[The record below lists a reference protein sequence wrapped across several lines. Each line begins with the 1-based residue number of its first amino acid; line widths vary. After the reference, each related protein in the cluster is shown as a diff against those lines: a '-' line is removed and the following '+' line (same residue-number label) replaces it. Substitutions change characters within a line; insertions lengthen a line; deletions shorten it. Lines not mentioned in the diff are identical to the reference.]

1 MHQHFLS
8 IDELERKNF
17 DTLITLAKK
26 AEKGELNNTL
36 ADKIIACCFF
46 EASTRTRLSFEAAI
60 YRLGANVIGF
70 ADSNNTSLAQKGES
84 LTDTIYM
91 LNAYADAIVIRH
103 PEAKSAERAANI
115 SSIPVI
121 NAGDGDNEHPTQ
133 TLLDLYTIAEKFT
146 QIDGLN
152 IAMVGDL
159 KYGRT
164 VHSLSRALMHYKNI
178 TLYLVAPEGLQM
190 PDNIVK
196 QLRQNNIE
204 FHCAESVTDILSCV
218 DVLYMTRLQKERFK
232 ENEAHDFRYLLTRN
246 ILEQHARKDLMV
258 MHPLPRLAEICPSV
272 DCTPYAWYFKQAKNG
287 VFMRQA
293 LLHEILSATIV

>member
-1 MHQHFLS
+1 MLNKYLKAF
-8 IDELERKNF
+8 
-17 DTLITLAKK
+17 TLI
-26 AEKGELNNTL
+26 ELL
-36 ADKIIACCFF
+36 VVVAIIGILSAVGVPLYQDYIASSKSQVADMQ
-46 EASTRTRLSFEAAI
+46 STVNSIEQLM
-60 YRLGANVIGF
+60 ND
-70 ADSNNTSLAQKGES
+70 DSDSK
-84 LTDTIYM
+84 
-91 LNAYADAIVIRH
+91 
-103 PEAKSAERAANI
+103 
-115 SSIPVI
+115 
-121 NAGDGDNEHPTQ
+121 
-133 TLLDLYTIAEKFT
+133 
-146 QIDGLN
+146 
-152 IAMVGDL
+152 
-159 KYGRT
+159 
-164 VHSLSRALMHYKNI
+164 
-178 TLYLVAPEGLQM
+178 GLQM

>member
-1 MHQHFLS
+1 MHQHLVS
-8 IDELERKNF
+8 IDQLERNDF
-17 DTLITLAKK
+17 NTLITLAKK
-26 AEKGELNNTL
+26 AKTGQLNNTL
-36 ADKIIACCFF
+36 KGKIIASCFF
-46 EASTRTRLSFEAAI
+46 EASTRTRLSFESAI

-70 ADSNNTSLAQKGES
+70 ANSNSTSLAQKGES

-103 PEAKSAERAANI
+103 PDANSAKVAASV

-133 TLLDLYTIAEKFT
+133 TLLDLYTISEKFT

-164 VHSLSRALMHYKNI
+164 VHSLARALMHYKNI
-178 TLYLVAPEGLQM
+178 TLYLIAPMDLQLPESIVALLQ
-190 PDNIVK
+190 
-196 QLRQNNIE
+196 QNNVKV
-204 FHCAESVTDILSCV
+204 HYTESIKEVLPYI
-218 DVLYMTRLQKERFK
+218 DVLYMTRLQKERFQ
-232 ENEAHDFRYLLTRN
+232 EHEVHECHYLLTC
-246 ILEQHARKDLMV
+246 DLLKQYAKQNLAV
-258 MHPLPRLAEICPSV
+258 MHPLPRLTEICPSV
-272 DCTPYAWYFKQAKNG
+272 DNTHYAWYFKQANNG

-293 LLHEILSATIV
+293 LLYQILGQSL